1 MVAMSGLRQKL
12 IEEIA
17 LPRCRIGT
25 IRSPCL
31 KADLPLNRSVDT
43 FDGKTFADLEMM
55 GIRTNILAWRP
66 RLGLISAAVMLVAAL
81 CVRVGVV
88 LTHPDFAFPDEKLY
102 FDIARHVA
110 DENRYQLSPG
120 SPFHAI
126 RQAPGLPLTLGVL
139 GKVAHLTP
147 SRAKLL
153 NGLVS
158 VLMSMAYAGA
168 VWRLTRNLLAVNAV
182 ILLTAFHPTV
192 LYTSVTNYPQTF
204 QGLWLALLTLT
215 LAGVVIR
222 PNAGPARPGL
232 ISGLLIGIGALYV
245 PTEVFVV
252 PAVVAFF
259 WRRGWRWLAG
269 FVLFLGIGLAVA
281 VTPWTLRNLIMEK
294 EFIVFSTCG
303 GEQFYWGFNE
313 QAGMNTDSRM
323 KIPPAME
330 KEVFAAR
337 SGRESERIFLTHA
350 TSWVRENKAQA
361 VRLWALKFLN
371 YFRWDNGEM
380 TTKSEYSRS
389 REWIARLT
397 TLVVFGLAL
406 WGSWRL
412 WTTERAWT
420 VLTIVLFVCL
430 AAGHAFFTACYRY
443 RLPYEPFLLFMGTI
457 GCFRLR
463 ETTATVDESGHDGEG
478 QRTI

>member
-1 MVAMSGLRQKL
+1 MKL
-12 IEEIA
+12 A
-17 LPRCRIGT
+17 
-25 IRSPCL
+25 
-31 KADLPLNRSVDT
+31 
-43 FDGKTFADLEMM
+43 
-55 GIRTNILAWRP
+55 
-66 RLGLISAAVMLVAAL
+66 SAAVLLIAAL

-88 LTHPDFAFPDEKLY
+88 LTHPDFSYPDEEMY

-120 SPFHAI
+120 GPYHAI
-126 RQAPGLPLTLGVL
+126 RQSPGLPLTLGVL

-147 SRAKLL
+147 PRAKLL

-158 VLMSMAYAGA
+158 VLTSMAYAWA
-168 VWRLTRNLLAVNAV
+168 VWWLTRNLLAVNAV

-192 LYTSVTNYPQTF
+192 LYASVTNYPQTF

-222 PNAGPARPGL
+222 PDIGPVCPGL

-245 PTEVFVV
+245 PTQVFVI

-269 FVLFLGIGLAVA
+269 FVLFLGLGLAAA

-303 GEQFYWGFNE
+303 GEAFYWGFND
-313 QAGMNTDSRM
+313 QADMNSGGRM
-323 KIPPAME
+323 GIPPAME
-330 KEVFAAR
+330 KDVFAAR

-371 YFRWDNGEM
+371 FFRWDNGGLAMKGEH
-380 TTKSEYSRS
+380 SRI

-430 AAGHAFFTACYRY
+430 AASHAFFIARYRY
-443 RLPYEPFLLFMGTI
+443 RLPFEPFLLFIGTI

-463 ETTATVDESGHDGEG
+463 ETAATAGKRIMMVGDNG
-478 QRTI
+478 

>member
-1 MVAMSGLRQKL
+1 M
-12 IEEIA
+12 
-17 LPRCRIGT
+17 
-25 IRSPCL
+25 
-31 KADLPLNRSVDT
+31 DT
-43 FDGKTFADLEMM
+43 FDGKTFADPEMM

-66 RLGLISAAVMLVAAL
+66 RLGLISAGVMLVAAL

-88 LTHPDFAFPDEKLY
+88 QTHPDFAFPDEDLY

-110 DENRYQLSPG
+110 DDNRYQLAPG
-120 SPFHAI
+120 GPFYAI

-147 SRAKLL
+147 PRAKLL
-153 NGLVS
+153 NSLVS
-158 VLMSMAYAGA
+158 VLTSVVYAWA

-222 PNAGPARPGL
+222 PNVGPARPGL

-269 FVLFLGIGLAVA
+269 FVLFLGIGLAAA
-281 VTPWTLRNLIMEK
+281 VTPWTLRNLIVEK
-294 EFIVFSTCG
+294 EPILFSTSG
-303 GEQFYWGFNE
+303 GEAFFCGFNE
-313 QAGMNTDSRM
+313 QAGMNTGARM
-323 KIPPAME
+323 EIPPALW
-330 KEVFAAR
+330 KEVYAAR
-337 SGRESERIFLTHA
+337 SGRESERVFSSHA
-350 TSWVRENKAQA
+350 TKWIRENKTQA
-361 VRLWALKFLN
+361 LRLWALKFLN
-371 YFRWDNGEM
+371 YFRWDNGGMATE
-380 TTKSEYSRS
+380 SERS
-389 REWIARLT
+389 DIREWIARLT

-412 WTTERAWT
+412 WTRRRAWT
-420 VLTIVLFVCL
+420 ILTVVMLVCL
-430 AAGHAFFTACYRY
+430 AAGHAFFIARYRY
-443 RLPYEPFLLFMGTI
+443 RLPYEPFLLFMGII
-457 GCFRLR
+457 GCFWQR
-463 ETTATVDESGHDGEG
+463 ETTSTVDESCHDGEG
-478 QRTI
+478 QRMI